1 MPDAAGARGWV
12 TSCSTPEG
20 RARYMKFLRGEQT
33 RDKEGTWQSPE
44 MQSRW
49 DTKEGRNDLF
59 QDWEADGEANW
70 KKYEIY
76 EQKRTLTHTADAEKN
91 YELMTE
97 ADLVHHLRGN
107 TKSARMIID
116 RIIEFKPAD
125 IVPNENNPNDPD
137 IVQYKIMKQTLFK
150 MKTEAVASET
160 QISRTAKSSSAAGP
174 PKALF
179 NKGSSAFNSGVS
191 VELAAS
197 LVQPSKAASPEF
209 IAMLQDHKAK
219 KVAAKAALPG
229 PAKESGTTPL
239 REQVAM
245 LQAQLHSLQDAEWRG
260 KSAAK
265 PGTAAAAK
273 KSGPPAKVAT
283 APLQA
288 PPAKLGGETGG
299 GNGAEGAEAA
309 SSKTKGGKPKAAKK
323 AKAAVK
329 ALPLTACDR
338 ARTLASQCLRDSQT
352 FGGLILRLEMD
363 EMSKGCTEILIE
375 EKKFME
381 DQCPEMRL

>member
-1 MPDAAGARGWV
+1 MR
-12 TSCSTPEG
+12 
-20 RARYMKFLRGEQT
+20 LRWG
-33 RDKEGTWQSPE
+33 
-44 MQSRW
+44 
-49 DTKEGRNDLF
+49 DTKAGRNELF
-59 QDWEADGEANW
+59 ADWEKHGEANW
-70 KKYEIY
+70 KRYDIF

-97 ADLVHHLRGN
+97 ADLIVHLRGN
-107 TKSARMIID
+107 VKSARMIID

-137 IVQYKIMKQTLFK
+137 IVQYKIMKRTLFN
-150 MKTEAVASET
+150 MKTEATASET
-160 QISRTAKSSSAAGP
+160 HISRTAKSSSAAGP

-179 NKGSSAFNSGVS
+179 DKGSSAFNSGVS
-191 VELAAS
+191 TELAAS

-219 KVAAKAALPG
+219 QVAAKAMAPKRAG
-229 PAKESGTTPL
+229 PAKASGTKPL
-239 REQVAM
+239 MEQVAM
-245 LQAQLHSLQDAEWRG
+245 LQAQLHSLQDGASDT
-260 KSAAK
+260 KAAK
-265 PGTAAAAK
+265 PGAAAAAK
-273 KSGPPAKVAT
+273 KSSPPVKVAT

-288 PPAKLGGETGG
+288 PPAKLGGETG
-299 GNGAEGAEAA
+299 GAEAA

-352 FGGLILRLEMD
+352 FGTLILRLEMD
-363 EMSKGCTEILIE
+363 EMAKGCTDILIE
-375 EKKFME
+375 EKEFCE
-381 DQCPEMRL
+381 VQCPEMQL